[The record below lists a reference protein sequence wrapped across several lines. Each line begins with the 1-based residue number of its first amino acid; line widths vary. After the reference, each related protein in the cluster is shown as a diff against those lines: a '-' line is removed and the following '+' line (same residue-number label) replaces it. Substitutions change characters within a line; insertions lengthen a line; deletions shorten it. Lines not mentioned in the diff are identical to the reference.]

1 MIIIIQSTANDVVVT
16 VSEKKTLANPYW
28 LFRFVN
34 MTSKEEFV
42 CIAANTSNY
51 TYRYDEF
58 TITEVAGTPNPL
70 TGEIHLK
77 DFGLH
82 NYYIYEQTSSTN
94 LDYTLATSCCEVG
107 KMLFLTPATL
117 PTNYTGNDAT
127 TGTVYKG

>member
-1 MIIIIQSTANDVVVT
+1 MIIITQTTANDVVVT
-16 VSEKKTLANPYW
+16 VTENKTLSAPYW

-42 CIAANTSNY
+42 CIAANTSSY

-58 TITEVAGTPNPL
+58 TITEVAGTPLPL
-70 TGEIHLK
+70 QGQIHLK

-94 LDYTLATSCCEVG
+94 LDYTLATGLCEEG
-107 KMLFLTPATL
+107 KMLFLTPAAQ
-117 PTNYTGNDAT
+117 PTNYTGNDST